1 MAAVI
6 VAAVVSVLVLVCS
19 PAVLS
24 GDRKTKLVYATAG
37 DANMPAL
44 MQNVIGPMF
53 EQKHPDIEL
62 VTIHTGPGDAGSRTI
77 LEKIKAARAANK
89 ACWDIDVAVVH
100 QVFMSWAILEGLLT
114 KYADQAATWKYMTS
128 EHAKVALGTN
138 IEGYGIPLF
147 HSQVAIAYNTKYL
160 KASPKSYVEF
170 VKWVEQNPSKFGYN
184 GIKGG
189 MSGVS
194 FVIGWGLL
202 ENQLGWFKVKKGVKE
217 LGRLMTSG
225 GEKIMVNGHIATV
238 VHREVKRGFRR
249 TPMKQ
254 IAITVPC
261 DRTLRTIEMT
271 VTGKNSDE
279 LDQIK
284 QSLTNSRCH

>member
-1 MAAVI
+1 MARKFELATGNLLMGRFLWLLLDVPEGWTVKVGDIPSDVYYTTI
-6 VAAVVSVLVLVCS
+6 VEGNGWITDGSTSYFLVNLVN
-19 PAVLS
+19 
-24 GDRKTKLVYATAG
+24 GEVY
-37 DANMPAL
+37 DL
-44 MQNVIGPMF
+44 
-53 EQKHPDIEL
+53 EL
-62 VTIHTGPGDAGSRTI
+62 
-77 LEKIKAARAANK
+77 
-89 ACWDIDVAVVH
+89 
-100 QVFMSWAILEGLLT
+100 
-114 KYADQAATWKYMTS
+114 
-128 EHAKVALGTN
+128 
-138 IEGYGIPLF
+138 
-147 HSQVAIAYNTKYL
+147 
-160 KASPKSYVEF
+160 
-170 VKWVEQNPSKFGYN
+170 
-184 GIKGG
+184 
-189 MSGVS
+189 
-194 FVIGWGLL
+194 
-202 ENQLGWFKVKKGVKE
+202 KVKKGVKE